1 MPPRADVKIGDK
13 VRVRTKDVSA
23 AKNIIEGLGPT
34 IDGEVIKINQD
45 GDKIMVLGGAKVQR
59 THPNGGW
66 WFPTEDVE
74 EVLVGVAPPACC
86 VMLGKQT
93 VAIISF
99 WSAAVCGV
107 GLCMLST
114 LRMLCCCKKKRP
126 NVEGE
131 ASRPAHQRRSMELE
145 LPALQLEL
153 AALSDDESIARLGC
167 SKEALASY
175 KPWKQ
180 QQLLRTAD
188 IGQDAR
194 EPEKLQS
201 ELEWKQAYLIRRD
214 GSLKPEPR
222 AAVLAWDPDH
232 RGAVAKSL
240 PNEYESREWQEL
252 TWQERLDLLRAS
264 CDGGPNAAAVDSL
277 DTVIERR
284 RKKLVELA
292 ATATAAKPSRAEPT
306 LDPQS
311 ELERIQAATARQHQI
326 NAERERKERA
336 YAQSE
341 EGKAAA
347 REKKAREA
355 QRAREKLSP
364 EDASY
369 MLAAGFVHPWDV
381 RL

>member
-13 VRVRTKDVSA
+13 VRVRTKDVRHLTSS

-114 LRMLCCCKKKRP
+114 LRMLCCGKKKRP

-188 IGQDAR
+188 IGQDAH
-194 EPEKLQS
+194 
-201 ELEWKQAYLIRRD
+201 WAGCD